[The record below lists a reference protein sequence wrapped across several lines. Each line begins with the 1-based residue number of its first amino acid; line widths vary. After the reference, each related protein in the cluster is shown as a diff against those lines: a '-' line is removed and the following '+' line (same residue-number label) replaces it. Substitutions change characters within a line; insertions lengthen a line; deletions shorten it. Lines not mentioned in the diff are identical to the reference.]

1 MGVTYKQ
8 NGSVWEPTVPT
19 VGLMGELE
27 LILTKQRKGTK
38 FET

>member
-27 LILTKQRKGTK
+27 LILTFNQKDYE
-38 FET
+38 F

>member
-19 VGLMGELE
+19 VGPMGELE
-27 LILTKQRKGTK
+27 LILTFNQKDYE
-38 FET
+38 F